1 MSSQLS
7 AISRQISSEF
17 STTKFKINNIEKKIE
32 DLEIKMDLMLTI
44 LNKIKIP
51 PNPFTGARR
60 LHGNEPNALVTSSLL
75 PPPPTPL

>member
-1 MSSQLS
+1 
-7 AISRQISSEF
+7 
-17 STTKFKINNIEKKIE
+17 
-32 DLEIKMDLMLTI
+32 MDLMLTI